1 MGKIAAVFPGQ
12 ALMRSGF
19 GLSLMDAH
27 PLINK
32 TVEQISEAVGRDLVR
47 LCSEGDE
54 KQLNHAASV
63 HSLLFALSVGTWLAL
78 RAEGFATDRNSV
90 LVGGFSLGEYSAFC
104 ASGGIDLESCVGLVE
119 ERSQLLSTRS
129 DGAMAVVMA
138 EAERVKEV
146 CRKIAGVDISA
157 LVTPERTN
165 ISGVREAVE
174 GAIEAF
180 KKLNI
185 GARFI
190 PVDVISH
197 HPSLFGVA
205 KLFKAKLM
213 EVPLSE
219 IEIPLVSATV
229 ASVVRKFPGVFR
241 QHLTDQLT
249 KPVNWVGSV
258 KKMREEGADTFVE
271 IGAVSHLVSSIRT
284 ILPEARVFKVTD
296 AETLR
301 QVITALVA
309 HRASS

>member
-19 GLSLMDAH
+19 GLSLISAH

-32 TVEQISEAVGRDLVR
+32 TVEQIGEVVGRDLVR
-47 LCSEGDE
+47 LCLEGDE
-54 KQLNHAASV
+54 KQLNHAATV

-78 RAEGFATDRNSV
+78 RAEGFANDRNSV

-104 ASGGIDLESCVGLVE
+104 ASGGIDLESCAGLVE
-119 ERSQLLSTRS
+119 ERSQLLSIRS

-138 EAERVKEV
+138 EVERVREV
-146 CRKIAGVDISA
+146 CRKIVGVDVSA
-157 LVTPERTN
+157 LVTSERTN
-165 ISGVREAVE
+165 ISGVRGAVE

-180 KKLNI
+180 KDLHI
-185 GARFI
+185 EARFI
-190 PVDVISH
+190 PVDVTSH

-205 KLFKAKLM
+205 KLFKARLM
-213 EVPLSE
+213 EPRLSE

-229 ASVVRKFPGVFR
+229 VSVVRKFPGVFR
-241 QHLTDQLT
+241 QYLSDQLIR
-249 KPVNWVGSV
+249 PVNWIGSV

-271 IGAVSHLVSSIRT
+271 IGAVSHLASSIRT
-284 ILPEARVFKVTD
+284 IVPEARVFKVTD
-296 AETLR
+296 ADTFR
-301 QVITALVA
+301 QLITALVA